1 MNKFYQVKLV
11 QIRQTHFSFW
21 FLLLFLQCISW
32 MCASLVKNLW
42 WWFAFR
48 HIMLKANISLKN
60 VTRHKKWTQM
70 TRKYSSRF
78 VNLNPWHTLYVL
90 RQEKKEEGGGRE
102 HQGENNHNNH
112 DGAAILFLSPL
123 RKEKNK
129 RVKREDGLLDKE
141 NFVK

>member
-1 MNKFYQVKLV
+1 
-11 QIRQTHFSFW
+11 
-21 FLLLFLQCISW
+21 
-32 MCASLVKNLW
+32 
-42 WWFAFR
+42 
-48 HIMLKANISLKN
+48 
-60 VTRHKKWTQM
+60 
-70 TRKYSSRF
+70 
-78 VNLNPWHTLYVL
+78 L